1 MISLPRNDVEKQK
14 ILAKIAQKFS
24 KDKTYS
30 ETEVNDIIHSFDVDD
45 HVLFRRE
52 LVNFNYL
59 GKDTAKGIYWLKAK
73 ELSKE
78 DLSKIGINQKR
89 MEKAG
94 VY

>member
-14 ILAKIAQKFS
+14 ILTKIAQKFS
-24 KDKTYS
+24 KDKTYP
-30 ETEVNDIIHSFDVDD
+30 ETEVNDIINSFDVDD

-59 GKDTAKGIYWLKAK
+59 GKDTEKGIYWLKKK
-73 ELSKE
+73 ELSND
-78 DLSKIGINQKR
+78 DLSKIKNNQER